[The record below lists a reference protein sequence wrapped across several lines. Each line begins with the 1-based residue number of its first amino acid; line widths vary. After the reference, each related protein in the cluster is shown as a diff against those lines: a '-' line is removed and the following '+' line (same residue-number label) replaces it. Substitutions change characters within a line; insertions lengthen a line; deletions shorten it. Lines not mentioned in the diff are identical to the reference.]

1 MSEVLAYDVMG
12 NITNLNRDGTA
23 RDYSYSGNRLNSV
36 SGLTGAY
43 GYDANGNA
51 TTDGRNGMALT
62 YNNLNLPATASK
74 TGTSLAYTYD
84 ASGQKLKKTATVKGV
99 TTVRDY
105 LGGIEYENNTIDIIH
120 TEEGLAQ
127 NNSETYTYHYN
138 LADHLGNVRYTF
150 DIYNGDV
157 RRLQQDDYYAFGLR
171 RSVGAIGS
179 PENKYLYNGKELQSE
194 LGEQY
199 DYSSFT

>member
-62 YNNLNLPATASK
+62 YNYLNLPASASK
-74 TGTSLAYTYD
+74 TNTSLM
-84 ASGQKLKKTATVKGV
+84 
-99 TTVRDY
+99 
-105 LGGIEYENNTIDIIH
+105 
-120 TEEGLAQ
+120 
-127 NNSETYTYHYN
+127 
-138 LADHLGNVRYTF
+138 
-150 DIYNGDV
+150 
-157 RRLQQDDYYAFGLR
+157 LQYR
-171 RSVGAIGS
+171 
-179 PENKYLYNGKELQSE
+179 N
-194 LGEQY
+194 
-199 DYSSFT
+199 